1 MSAALDVLMVVAA
14 RVPTELLWAAA
25 TGSDAAHAPVW
36 AFEVPDDVIS
46 AVEPGGRMSVRKIT
60 DNAASWPL
68 QRSCYRG
75 AHAAAR
81 PTPASRARNLAAR
94 AIAAVA
100 VQPCG
105 RASED

>member
-1 MSAALDVLMVVAA
+1 
-14 RVPTELLWAAA
+14 
-25 TGSDAAHAPVW
+25 SDAAHAPVW

-46 AVEPGGRMSVRKIT
+46 AGEPGGRMSVRKIT
-60 DNAASWPL
+60 DDAASWPP

-81 PTPASRARNLAAR
+81 LTPASRARNLAAR

-100 VQPCG
+100 VHARRRLSYSARNAG
-105 RASED
+105 RLKPGDRRSPSQTVAA